1 MGGEDGGGCVA
12 MLLRFIDLSAEHAGL
27 RHVEKIGP
35 YDGIATRVYQIP
47 NIGVSRGNYAVERSV
62 NLFKRYQRGVL
73 LDYFLVFFDN
83 RFIRVLSTDG
93 IVDVLL
99 RHSIGFLNPL
109 LRSFVVVSRL
119 EFAFCAYRI
128 LPGCL

>member
-27 RHVEKIGP
+27 RHVEKIGT
-35 YDGIATRVYQIP
+35 YVGIATRVYQIP

-73 LDYFLVFFDN
+73 LDYCPLCFDN
-83 RFIRVLSTDG
+83 RIIRVIITDG
-93 IVDVLL
+93 IIDVLL
-99 RHSIGFLNPL
+99 GHSIRFLNPL
-109 LRSFVVVSRL
+109 IPVFGDCS
-119 EFAFCAYRI
+119 
-128 LPGCL
+128 